1 VSCDEALGMVAGSH
15 WDVSDWRVPF
25 YLVTQFGKPHL
36 QSAVARMADTFA
48 GDARITVRAIGY
60 QVWWPS
66 VQTAQSVAPQRL
78 ERLCA
83 LSDDGAGVNE
93 GEV

>member
-1 VSCDEALGMVAGSH
+1 MVAGSH

-36 QSAVARMADTFA
+36 QSGVARMADTFA